1 MGVRDNTSCT
11 EEAALST
18 ASFSDATISLL
29 EHCSLCPRACGANR
43 VAGARGVC
51 GAADELRIA
60 RAALHFWEEPP
71 ISGNV
76 GSGAVFFSNCPLHCV
91 YCQNEPIAN
100 GSCGVDVSVRRL
112 ACIFLE
118 LQDQGALNVNL
129 VTPTHYV
136 PQIIEAAKLARE
148 AGLTIPF
155 VYNTSGYETPETI
168 ALLKGLVDTYLVD
181 FRYIDAQTARSY
193 SKAPTYPEFAM
204 ASLDAMV
211 EQGAHVIVRVL
222 LLPTHLEETKRIVRY
237 VHETYAVQETL
248 GQLKLSLMS
257 QYTPMGTF
265 PLHPEL
271 EQRVDPEA
279 FEELLDYADDIGCDD
294 YFWQEGGAA
303 EESFIPDFA
312 SHEGVVG
319 PELASDAE

>member
-1 MGVRDNTSCT
+1 MGVRDNTSCM
-11 EEAALST
+11 EEAALLT
-18 ASFSDATISLL
+18 ASFSDAAISLL

-222 LLPTHLEETKRIVRY
+222 LLPTHLEETKRIVR
-237 VHETYAVQETL
+237 
-248 GQLKLSLMS
+248 
-257 QYTPMGTF
+257 
-265 PLHPEL
+265 
-271 EQRVDPEA
+271 
-279 FEELLDYADDIGCDD
+279 
-294 YFWQEGGAA
+294 
-303 EESFIPDFA
+303 
-312 SHEGVVG
+312 
-319 PELASDAE
+319 

>member
-1 MGVRDNTSCT
+1 MCAITRHVWKRP
-11 EEAALST
+11 LSRRPL
-18 ASFSDATISLL
+18 FSDATISLL

-43 VAGARGVC
+43 VAGAQGVC

-112 ACIFLE
+112 ARIFLE

-168 ALLKGLVDTYLVD
+168 ALLKGFVDTYLVD

-193 SKAPTYPEFAM
+193 SKAPTYPGIRYGFARCDGETGCARYRSRAA
-204 ASLDAMV
+204 ASDALGGNKAN
-211 EQGAHVIVRVL
+211 Q
-222 LLPTHLEETKRIVRY
+222 VRY

-257 QYTPMGTF
+257 QYTPMGN
-265 PLHPEL
+265 
-271 EQRVDPEA
+271 V
-279 FEELLDYADDIGCDD
+279 
-294 YFWQEGGAA
+294 
-303 EESFIPDFA
+303 SVA
-312 SHEGVVG
+312 SRT
-319 PELASDAE
+319 